1 MPRAV
6 VEMYSD
12 VISGTLWVEGGKDC
26 QENISLVKRH
36 ARDHSMQSKIARNIK
51 ICVTCTNCT
60 KMGSKLFAKKLK

>member
-36 ARDHSMQSKIARNIK
+36 ARDHLMQSKIARNMK
-51 ICVTCTNCT
+51 IL
-60 KMGSKLFAKKLK
+60 SI